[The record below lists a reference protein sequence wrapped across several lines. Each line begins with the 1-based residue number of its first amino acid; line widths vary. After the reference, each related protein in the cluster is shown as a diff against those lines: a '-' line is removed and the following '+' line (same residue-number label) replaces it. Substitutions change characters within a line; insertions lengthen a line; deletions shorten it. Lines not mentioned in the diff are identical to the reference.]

1 MCVCV
6 FDFFFITSV
15 LVGTSA
21 HSKNLDQQ
29 LGRYASHTKMLF
41 TGFLVDDVYKFS
53 DALLAAGVPFHKV
66 CLALLTTPDMYVF
79 CGSALN

>member
-1 MCVCV
+1 
-6 FDFFFITSV
+6 
-15 LVGTSA
+15 
-21 HSKNLDQQ
+21 
-29 LGRYASHTKMLF
+29 MLL

-79 CGSALN
+79 CVSALN